1 MQMLSLKLIQRK
13 IKSLSPDFKQQK
25 FLLAVSGGADSMV
38 LAHVFK
44 DLNIS
49 FEIAHINYKLRGKDS
64 ELDKNV
70 VENFCKKFNI
80 NFNLYEIS
88 SKDKKPKN
96 SIQIWARQLRYN
108 YFKALQEEKQ
118 FDFIVTAH
126 HLNDQL
132 ETFIINLSKAS
143 GFKGL
148 SGIPIKENKIL
159 RPFLDYTKEDIYA
172 FAEEHNI
179 EFREDLSNQKNDYLR
194 NRIRNEIT
202 PKLLETNENFLEN
215 FRRSI
220 KYLDQAKEFFE
231 EKLKQIEKSITI
243 SEDEDLI
250 LSKEKLA
257 AENNFV
263 QFEILNKYG
272 FSKAEE
278 IAKIFT
284 AENGSIF
291 YSENFLLVI
300 HRNELIIRERI
311 IDSPIFG
318 EKIPIK
324 NSFDFSKNE
333 EFINPNES
341 VEEIDKEVEWRF
353 NAEKLSFPLYLRRA
367 EDGDEFHPTGFSG
380 KKKVSKFLRDE
391 KLSILA
397 RQKIWL
403 LCDAD
408 NLVLGVL
415 PLRQD
420 RRFAAHENAEKVLTI
435 KTKK

>member
-1 MQMLSLKLIQRK
+1 MQMLSLKLVQEK
-13 IKSLSPDFKQQK
+13 IKNITVDYQNQK

-38 LAHVFK
+38 LAHVFN
-44 DLNIS
+44 DLQLS
-49 FEIAHINYKLRGKDS
+49 FEIAHINYKLRGEDS
-64 ELDKNV
+64 DLDQKV
-70 VENFCKKFNI
+70 VEDFCEKFNV
-80 NFNLYEIS
+80 NLNLYEVS
-88 SKDKKPKN
+88 SKDEKPEN
-96 SIQIWARQLRYN
+96 SVQLWARNLRYK
-108 YFKALQEEKQ
+108 YFKTLQKEKKI
-118 FDFIVTAH
+118 DFIVTAH

-143 GFKGL
+143 GIKGL
-148 SGIPIKENKIL
+148 SGIPVNENKIL
-159 RPFLDYTKEDIYA
+159 RPFLDFTKQEIYA
-172 FAEEHNI
+172 YAEENNI

-215 FRRSI
+215 FRKSV

-231 EKLKQIEKSITI
+231 EKIKETERIITI
-243 SEDEDLI
+243 SEDENLI

-257 AENNFV
+257 QESYFV

-272 FSKAEE
+272 FNKSEE
-278 IAKIFT
+278 IAKIFK
-284 AENGSIF
+284 AENGKFF
-291 YSENFLLVI
+291 YSEKFQLVI
-300 HRNELIIRERI
+300 HRNELIIRERTSE
-311 IDSPIFG
+311 SPIIG
-318 EKIPIK
+318 EKILIK
-324 NSFDFSKNE
+324 NSFDFTKKE
-333 EFINPNES
+333 ESSILNES
-341 VEEIDKEVEWRF
+341 IDDIDKEVEWHF
-353 NAEKLSFPLYLRRA
+353 NAEKLNFPLYLRRA
-367 EDGDEFHPTGFSG
+367 EEGDEFHPTGFSG

-403 LCDAD
+403 ICDAN